1 VHSLQLPNDNSNEE
15 NPPNFLKLLNNK
27 DIIIDLLVVVINLI
41 ANTYYFPSLTNHLT
55 IKWKL
60 SVEIASLFFMINML
74 AYFIAIQFL
83 DYVTNKIGFINT
95 IWSGL
100 VLIFLG
106 VPFVY
111 PLSFLPQNTTSIVF
125 GLSLIGASGASVNV
139 PVIMEVC
146 RILKENDTT
155 LNEILTNDIA
165 SAMYNFAVNI
175 GDFCGPVIGGFLSEK
190 YGFNISCGLVSL
202 VSFIF
207 GVVFVFMY
215 KNVMIKDL
223 NYSGKNT
230 PLINDNDVSKISNIN
245 IFIKR
250 RRTQSNSFNF
260 DDKLSFLTKYQGNE
274 LY

>member
-1 VHSLQLPNDNSNEE
+1 
-15 NPPNFLKLLNNK
+15 
-27 DIIIDLLVVVINLI
+27 
-41 ANTYYFPSLTNHLT
+41 
-55 IKWKL
+55 
-60 SVEIASLFFMINML
+60 
-74 AYFIAIQFL
+74 
-83 DYVTNKIGFINT
+83 
-95 IWSGL
+95 

-111 PLSFLPQNTTSIVF
+111 PLSFLPQNTSSIVF

-250 RRTQSNSFNF
+250 RRTQSNCFNF